1 MVNIF
6 GSVQSAC
13 LDRALAWSKIHLSE
27 PYHNIIKDYKEH
39 GERYNVRWDWA
50 FAQACHE
57 TGLFKFGGDVK
68 IEQNNFAGIGA
79 TGNGE
84 EGDSFD
90 SISEGV
96 LGQIQ
101 HLASYAGKDIP
112 QDELV
117 APRTKEVKNIIL
129 GKTETWEGLAG
140 TWAADK
146 EYFEGLQYQHNR
158 IFQPREQDPG
168 WYRLVE
174 QGEQKFFV
182 AMCGGDAIFKYPV
195 RDHSLTA
202 LSEACNSLLKAF
214 PEARKVHSDKPM
226 DISEVPEY
234 THTVPPATPP
244 SPGQSGTSTSRLCDS
259 VPKTEPAYF
268 WRPSP
273 NFSERRSKI
282 THIILHN
289 TAGSFWGAVSWLTDK
304 RSQASAHVVI
314 PRNGGEIAALVDEK
328 NAAWHAGSGKWNHCS
343 IGIEIEATDT
353 QKGMTSVQEKLVVQQ
368 VNYLLDKYKL
378 TPDKI
383 DIHRRVSPS
392 TDCPILIWKEVEDFL
407 SWRKKWYGV

>member
-13 LDRALAWSKIHLSE
+13 LDRALAWSKVHLPE
-27 PYHNIIKDYKEH
+27 PYHNIVKDYKEH
-39 GERYNVRWDWA
+39 GERYGVRWDWA

-79 TGNGE
+79 TGNGAP
-84 EGDSFD
+84 GDEFKN
-90 SISEGV
+90 ISEGV

-112 QDELV
+112 KDELV
-117 APRTKEVKNIIL
+117 APRTKEVKSIIL

-146 EYFEGLQYQHNR
+146 EYFEGLKYQYNR

-182 AMCGGDAIFKYPV
+182 AMCGGEAILKYPV
-195 RDHSLTA
+195 KDHTLSA
-202 LSEACNSLLKAF
+202 LSEACSSLLKAF
-214 PEARKVHSDKPM
+214 PDARKVHSDKSM

-234 THTVPPATPP
+234 THTVPPENPP
-244 SPGQSGTSTSRLCDS
+244 STGPAGTGTSRLCDS

-273 NFSERRSKI
+273 NFSQRRNKI

-289 TAGSFWGAVSWLTDK
+289 TAGSFLGAVSWLTK
-304 RSQASAHVVI
+304 PEAQASAHVVI
-314 PRNGGEIAALVDEK
+314 PRSGGEVAALVDEK

-343 IGIEIEATDT
+343 IGIEIEATKD
-353 QKGMTSVQEKLVVQQ
+353 QKGMTPAQEKLVVQQ
-368 VNYLLDKYKL
+368 INYLLDKYKL

-383 DIHRRVSPS
+383 DIHRRVGV
-392 TDCPILIWKEVEDFL
+392 TTCPEYIWLKDVDFFT
-407 SWRKKWYGV
+407 WRKKWFGV